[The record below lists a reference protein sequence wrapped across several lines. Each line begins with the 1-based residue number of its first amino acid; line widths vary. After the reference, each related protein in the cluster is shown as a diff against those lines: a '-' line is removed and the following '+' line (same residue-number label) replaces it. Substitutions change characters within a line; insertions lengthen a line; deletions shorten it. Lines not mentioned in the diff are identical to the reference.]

1 MNHCRKHLLSEQA
14 SFNPLT
20 RFVELDKIWR
30 RTGFAMSTKG
40 PSFRPDTPY
49 NIGEGQIPAVELHC
63 AESGMAS
70 QTTGL
75 IELACP
81 DMNKEKVIVE

>member
-14 SFNPLT
+14 SFNPRT

-49 NIGEGQIPAVELHC
+49 NIGEGQIPAAELVTLRRVRY
-63 AESGMAS
+63 G
-70 QTTGL
+70 
-75 IELACP
+75 IP
-81 DMNKEKVIVE
+81 NYRPY